1 MNREKMDSRCPLV
14 SVVIPVYNVGGFLEP
29 CLESVLGQTYKNL
42 EVLLMEGKSDDN
54 SLDICVKWA
63 KSDTR
68 ISLVSRK
75 DGGLGPARN
84 FGLRELYK

>member
-42 EVLLMEGKSDDN
+42 EVLLMEGK
-54 SLDICVKWA
+54 I
-63 KSDTR
+63 
-68 ISLVSRK
+68 
-75 DGGLGPARN
+75 G
-84 FGLRELYK
+84 